1 MRMKTN
7 NPIILALLAM
17 LLLIACDEVSVDE
30 RLTYVEPPEVGRAVL
45 IEDFT
50 GQYCVNCPRAT
61 EEIERLIE
69 QYGDSVVIAVA
80 IHSGPFSKQKG
91 EITPLYT
98 EVGDEYFT
106 RWNLST
112 QPVGLVD
119 RLFSSMPLSYT
130 DWGGGVYYELTDS
143 SRCEAPVSFMTTTS
157 YEEVSRTSEIE
168 VQTIGMSSAH
178 VSGKLQVWLVEDSI
192 DSFQLMPD
200 GSRQEHYNHMH
211 VFRASVNDP
220 WGDEIAVNHGEVA
233 VKNYEIVMDPA
244 WVPEHCAVVTFLYD
258 ESGVRQVTKK
268 KLIN

>member
-17 LLLIACDEVSVDE
+17 SLLIACDEVPVDE
-30 RLTYVEPPEVGRAVL
+30 RLTYVEPLEVGRAVL

-50 GQYCVNCPRAT
+50 GQYCMNCPLAT

-80 IHSGPFSKQKG
+80 IHSGPFSKLKG
-91 EITPLYT
+91 EISPLHT
-98 EVGDEYFT
+98 GIGDEYFT
-106 RWNLST
+106 RWNLSS

-119 RLFSSMPLSYT
+119 RLFGSMALNYT
-130 DWGGGVYYELTDS
+130 EWGGGVYYELKDS
-143 SRCEAPVSFMTTTS
+143 SRCEAPVSFMTTIS
-157 YEEVSRTSEIE
+157 YDEDSRTSEIE
-168 VQTIGMSSAH
+168 VQTIGLDSTC

-200 GSRQEHYNHMH
+200 GNMNEHYNHMH